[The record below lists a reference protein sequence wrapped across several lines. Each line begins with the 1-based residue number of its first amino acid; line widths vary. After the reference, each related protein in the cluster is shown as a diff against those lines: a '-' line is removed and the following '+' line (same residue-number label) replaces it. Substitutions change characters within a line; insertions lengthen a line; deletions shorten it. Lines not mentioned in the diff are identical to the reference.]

1 MFEAYPGNPQGTGAD
16 GVKILRASLERVLAL
31 RRSESVPDF
40 NYDVVRPDGAFE
52 ERWWNPTNSPVL
64 DHNGVVEAILHNAND
79 VTAAYRAA
87 DQRSGPSDTTACGVR
102 NSIRPAN

>member
-1 MFEAYPGNPQGTGAD
+1 MTSGT
-16 GVKILRASLERVLAL
+16 
-31 RRSESVPDF
+31 
-40 NYDVVRPDGAFE
+40 DGAFE